1 MNDAP
6 RTLFEVTPGGDQAG
20 RSVGAVLANL
30 PASQR
35 RLAEAISSAVGL
47 PGSGIGLTAA
57 AKAVGAAAEAIG
69 RPGLRSQSGALQQ
82 ALELGTGR
90 DAAFDLALLL
100 EGHRDHVVAAVF
112 LRPDA
117 FVVTS
122 AAARNVAHLM
132 HRLLVHA
139 VDKQI
144 KLAPIGPQ
152 SRLLM
157 HGTSP
162 LARSLRDALGGEP
175 GALQAWAETAGSGP
189 WRRLARLLHE
199 ARLTPLSDP
208 VVQPREPADDRP
220 PPKFRPF
227 VIQKLV
233 STRARNVYHQAGLAS
248 FDQSLA
254 PVHFERLAPV
264 LRAALVDDDG
274 QHFAAA
280 LYFAMLFG
288 LYPRQFDRVS
298 FEAEPDGLQIDLARG
313 VVRFSLRSVARKA

>member
-1 MNDAP
+1 MNDTP
-6 RTLFEVTPGGDQAG
+6 RTLFEVTPTDDQAG
-20 RSVGAVLANL
+20 RSVGAVLTNL
-30 PASQR
+30 SASQR
-35 RLAEAISSAVGL
+35 RLAGAISSAVGL

-69 RPGLRSQSGALQQ
+69 CPRLRSQCGALQQ

-112 LRPDA
+112 LRPGA
-117 FVVTS
+117 FVVAS
-122 AAARNVAHLM
+122 AADRDVARLLQ
-132 HRLLVHA
+132 RLLVHA
-139 VDKQI
+139 VDRHI
-144 KLAPIGPQ
+144 KLAPLGPQ
-152 SRLLM
+152 LRLLKR
-157 HGTSP
+157 GASP
-162 LARSLRDALGGEP
+162 LARRLRDVLGGEP
-175 GALQAWAETAGSGP
+175 GALQAWAETAGSAP
-189 WRRLARLLHE
+189 WRRLARVLHE
-199 ARLTPLSDP
+199 ARVAPLSDP
-208 VVQPREPADDRP
+208 VVQPRAPADDRP

-233 STRARNVYHQAGLAS
+233 STRARNVYHRAGLAS

-274 QHFAAA
+274 QHFGAAV
-280 LYFAMLFG
+280 YFAMLFG

-298 FEAEPDGLQIDLARG
+298 FDAEPHGLQIDLERG
-313 VVRFSLRSVARKA
+313 VVRFSLRSVAGIA